1 MGEVSPVINRR
12 VVLKAAGMVATMTVV
27 AGCASRSPDGPASEA
42 KIDEIRAA
50 VDTAVAAGEVPV
62 GGGAI
67 LPDVR
72 AVVTQPKAGEFQ
84 VFSDACPHANGRVS
98 RIDPDSGDLVCV
110 LHGSV
115 FDPATGAVK
124 AGPSPRGL
132 DVLDVQVDASAG

>member
-1 MGEVSPVINRR
+1 MDEVSPVINRR
-12 VVLKAAGMVATMTVV
+12 VVLKAAGMIATLTIT
-27 AGCASRSPDGPASEA
+27 AGCASRSADGPASEA
-42 KIDEIRAA
+42 KIEEIRAA

-67 LPDVR
+67 LADVR
-72 AVVTQPKAGEFQ
+72 AVVTQPQAGEFQ
-84 VFSDACPHANGRVS
+84 VFSDVCPHANGRVS
-98 RIDPDSGDLVCV
+98 RVDPDSGDLVCV

-132 DVLDVQVDASAG
+132 DVLDVKVDASAG